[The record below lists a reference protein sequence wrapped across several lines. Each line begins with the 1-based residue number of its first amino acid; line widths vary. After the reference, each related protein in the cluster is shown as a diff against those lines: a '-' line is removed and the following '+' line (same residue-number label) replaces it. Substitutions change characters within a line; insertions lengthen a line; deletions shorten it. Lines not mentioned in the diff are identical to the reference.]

1 MNKHIIYSELFLR
14 VEFLVLLIYLILLA
28 YMIYIVAMKKEI
40 PEKECGRLKTL
51 TAGFAGITLLFL
63 FKQIVFQI
71 TGSDGV
77 KSLQSL
83 TSLSVLQLII
93 PVYLYFYQKNIN
105 PGLKLFK
112 PMLLVLT
119 LFSFNI
125 AMFLI
130 NNLIEERVVWFVVKL
145 TAYFIIIFSFTVN
158 FMIWSEFKKK
168 DSKYFKENFSRDG
181 ELFPFMS
188 NSLLSVILSILIIN
202 DSGAIITEG
211 TRYLITLVNFSLF
224 LKVIYPYSWLGKREI
239 QNVSDERQIDIQG
252 VERRSSDDK
261 KINELRD
268 RLVIYFEKEKP
279 YLKPDLTIY
288 EVALYLYS
296 NKTYLSRVINE
307 CFDNNFNQ
315 FVNYYRVEEAK
326 RLFKSDMSMNIH
338 QMCDLAGFGSMAT
351 FSIAFRYYVGNSPA
365 EWCKEQ
371 RILCKY
377 EDRATN

>member
-14 VEFLVLLIYLILLA
+14 VEFLVLLIYLILFA
-28 YMIYIVAMKKEI
+28 YMIYIVTVRKEI
-40 PEKECGRLKTL
+40 PDKECGRLKSL
-51 TAGFAGITLLFL
+51 AAGFAGITLLFL

-71 TGSDGV
+71 MGSDSV
-77 KSLQSL
+77 RSLQSL
-83 TSLSVLQLII
+83 TSLTVLQLII

-105 PGLKLFK
+105 PDLKLFK
-112 PMLLVLT
+112 SRLLVLT

-125 AMFLI
+125 VMLFI
-130 NNLIEERVVWFVVKL
+130 NNLIEERIVWFIVKL
-145 TAYFIIIFSFTVN
+145 TAYFIIILAFTAN
-158 FMIWSEFKKK
+158 FLIWSEFKKK
-168 DSKYFKENFSRDG
+168 DSKYFKGNFSRDG

-202 DSGAIITEG
+202 DSGPIITEG

-224 LKVIYPYSWLGKREI
+224 LKVIYPYSWLGKREF

-326 RLFKSDMSMNIH
+326 RLFKSDMRMNIH

-377 EDRATN
+377 EERATN

>member
-14 VEFLVLLIYLILLA
+14 VEFLVLLIYLILLS
-28 YMIYIVAMKKEI
+28 YMIYIIAMRKEI
-40 PEKECGRLKTL
+40 PDKECGRLKTL
-51 TAGFAGITLLFL
+51 AAGFAGITLLFL
-63 FKQIVFQI
+63 FKQIVFHI
-71 TGSDGV
+71 TGSDVV
-77 KSLQSL
+77 KPLQSL
-83 TSLSVLQLII
+83 TSLTVLQLIA
-93 PVYLYFYQKNIN
+93 PVYLYFYHKNIN

-112 PMLLVLT
+112 SRILVLT
-119 LFSFNI
+119 LFTFNVV
-125 AMFLI
+125 MLFI
-130 NNLIEERVVWFVVKL
+130 NSTIDEEIVWFIVKI
-145 TAYFIIIFSFTVN
+145 TAVFVIILSFTAI
-158 FMIWSEFKKK
+158 FLIWSEIKKK
-168 DSKYFKENFSRDG
+168 DSKYFKDNFLKDG

-188 NSLLSVILSILIIN
+188 NSLLSVILSVLIIT
-202 DSGAIITEG
+202 DSGPIITEG

-224 LKVIYPYSWLGKREI
+224 LKVIYPFSWLGKRELR
-239 QNVSDERQIDIQG
+239 NLSDERQIDIQG
-252 VERRSSDDK
+252 SERRSPEDK

-268 RLVIYFEKEKP
+268 RLVSYFEKEKP

-326 RLFKSDMSMNIH
+326 RLFKNDMSMNIH

-377 EDRATN
+377 EERATN

>member
-14 VEFLVLLIYLILLA
+14 VEFLVLLIYLILMA

-83 TSLSVLQLII
+83 TSLTVLQLII

-158 FMIWSEFKKK
+158 FMIWSEYKKK